1 MRKRFLLNLIAIVL
15 VLTFAINFVPANA
28 IEYIV
33 DSISQETDSVLTED
47 VDSNI
52 NNLPVIDGEVTESED
67 IDTTSPAKI
76 LNEATEYRSI
86 NVKTFRMSDGTYQ
99 SVMYPRPVH
108 YQHNN
113 IWKEIDNTLTYTDDK
128 LNTYTTTDMPYTVT
142 FEAKTNG
149 NKLVTYDTGEISAS
163 LTPAYI
169 ENGKAK
175 KLSSKIDKSNI
186 EVSDNYAFYGDVYEN
201 ADLEYTVEAYRIK
214 ENIIV
219 NSKSDTYEYAFILN
233 IDKKAA
239 EVKLENGVINI
250 YQKGDAEPSL
260 YISAPVM
267 TDNNGNRSDLVTLNL
282 TQQKEGEYIVFV
294 TADSDWI
301 NDEARCFPVKID
313 PTIEDYIYN
322 GFDNACSWDGDYGY
336 DYLLFEDDA
345 HAYFTYALPQI
356 PSNAKILDSKLS
368 FYLYMPRSM
377 SDVSTGYITISAYPV
392 TSSWDS
398 NDIQDGIEPTKGVM
412 LDKGVYNA
420 NITFSGTNVSL
431 DITSLVTGWYQGQAN
446 YGIMLDTQFS
456 NVNMTLTGSLDYYDD
471 IYITTSFAIAEG
483 LNNKWSTHTI
493 SADDRAGIAYI
504 KDLTGEAIYV
514 HPDISTNGNLL
525 PVSISHVYN
534 KNFNSH
540 ANYYGTGWTLNVLQT
555 MKAVTIYSPEIEENN
570 YYYLHTDSTGNKTY
584 YYRDPDVSNIYINE
598 NDPLVEY
605 NSTTRTITYPDG
617 SDIAFNADG
626 YICQV
631 YDYNTNSFQTYTYSS
646 PGKISRIED
655 GAGREIIFTY
665 NSSGYLLNIYPLNM
679 PSRALTFSYNS
690 SGALTTITYS
700 DATYTAFNY
709 STTNGLYRVRFYN
722 TSSIYNTLQ
731 LTFSAGKVSKAR
743 TYYTSPEST
752 TIYDNVLTFTYGATT
767 KVTYSDSSSA
777 GANDYYETIYFDNA
791 GRTIGI
797 VDKDGYFAYGQYA
810 SGDLAQFDVLERNT
824 TGKVAV
830 ENLIPNGDFRKTD
843 TQWTAYNSSNA
854 TVNVI
859 SIPLHA
865 QNPELGDYG
874 LRVINRTSAIDYAF
888 ASHPINAVAGET
900 YTISAV
906 LATHTFNSDGDGIVI
921 GFKYID
927 SNANLRTVY
936 SEPNCSGGYERIAYT
951 FTFPEGSFGYE
962 ALIGVYGSNFYGVF
976 DLIQLETGASAN
988 EYNFVEN
995 SMFANGLSDWSTA
1008 GPVAGTVMIDGY
1020 KAAYVTGTTYGENL
1034 IYQNINLTLEA
1045 DTQISVGGWGKANAY
1060 SNGLFGI
1067 RVTFK
1072 NTTTGASE
1080 EEEILFDYKITDW
1093 QYANEIISVPIDCDR
1108 ITVAYMFCE
1117 NDRGAYFRGLSF
1129 EIVNLFDETSDGAKY
1144 TYDLYGRVIHKK
1156 NNDGSSLAYEYD
1168 SGNGYVAE
1176 EISTDT
1182 QGNVTTTI
1190 YEYNKYNNR
1199 NNLDTIKS
1207 TCVFADDS
1215 DDLYIETNYIYD
1227 DKGNL
1232 LSESTQQA
1240 AINQAS
1246 SEISYVEYTYSNEQN
1261 VCTSVTDK
1269 NAQTTTYEYN
1279 DLDELILET
1288 SPEYVVTEYTYN
1300 PAGHLTK
1307 VTQHSEIYN
1316 DEKVVEYEYTNGRLS
1331 QIGHNSFDYYFEYNN
1346 NRDVTKIQ
1354 VGNTTSKY
1362 TLADYEYNGAFGQVS
1377 KMTYGNGQYENYVYD
1392 DYGRLLFVTYNQS
1405 APSESNAT
1413 YIWSYD
1419 DRGDLV
1425 ATKANGITTSY
1436 SYDSEGRIKTVI
1448 DSLGN
1453 SIWQRYYSKDNK
1465 SEYSYL
1471 SGGKSSHTKFVYE
1484 AIDGQMQNKATI
1496 TSDSYDV
1503 TTVVNQGDKLG
1514 RVVSQTTTNDNSSK
1528 GYRVEYDYN
1537 SYFIMYDSARYGM
1550 NETSE
1555 IKEIEYYRT
1564 NGSTST
1570 KLLPTLSYTYYEDG
1584 NIEDVKENNVL
1595 KITYYYDEFDQL
1607 IRENNK
1613 YLNNGSGYTITY
1625 SYDDGGNMLEKK
1637 VYSYTTA
1644 INVTNLTP
1652 IDTITYG
1659 YDSVWKDMMT
1669 SIDGEAITR
1678 DAIGNPTNYP
1688 GVSDYI
1694 YWSEGN
1700 KVESIS
1706 WPEDSY
1712 WAYVAFLYN
1721 ENGLRSEKNMYAAG
1735 VRAIKY
1741 FWLDNVLQSEY
1752 CEMDGYEIIYCYDA
1766 NGSLIGFTYET
1777 STSRT
1782 FYRYVMNLQG
1792 DVIALL
1798 DENYDV
1804 VVKYTYDT
1812 WGKVLSV
1819 TDANGTLIT
1828 DTNHIGHRNPIR
1840 YRGYYYDIETG
1851 LYYLQ
1856 SRYYDPEVGRF
1867 INCDS
1872 QLNNDITGNNLFIYC
1887 GNNPVMRADM
1897 QGEGWHILIGAI
1909 IGSLVSGASQI
1920 ITNVKSGKKWSSD
1933 LIGAVVGGG
1942 VSGAIS
1948 AAGGPSVASTYA
1960 GTGATYVVNEICSYI
1975 PGVAKFNGNETH
1987 KEITEDNIRQSFY
2000 TVVYEG
2006 GASATKSFL
2015 LGKIF
2020 KPIGDKI
2027 GIDVPDS
2034 LKGVTSFK
2042 TYSKYG
2048 IKTTMEAGMESS
2060 HCIINEY
2067 IQDRIIPFGK
2077 DKLQLPY
2084 VEVFPTL

>member
-108 YQHNN
+108 YQQNN
-113 IWKEIDNTLTYTDDK
+113 IWKDIDNTLTYTDDK
-128 LNTYTTTDMPYTVT
+128 LNTYTTTDMPYTIT

-250 YQKGDAEPSL
+250 YQKGDSEPSL

-282 TQQKEGEYIVFV
+282 TQQKKGEYIVFV

-301 NDEARCFPVKID
+301 NEEARCFPVKID

-368 FYLYMPRSM
+368 FYLSM
-377 SDVSTGYITISAYPV
+377 QKHPSDINTGYMTICAYPV
-392 TSSWDS
+392 TSSWYSEDV
-398 NDIQDGIEPTKGVM
+398 QEGTEPTRGSI
-412 LDKGVYNA
+412 LDKGVYFFDVTNYQ
-420 NITFSGTNVSL
+420 TNVSL

-584 YYRDPDVSNIYINE
+584 FYRKTYNSNIYVNE
-598 NDPLVEY
+598 NDPMVEY
-605 NSTTRTITYPDG
+605 NSTTRTITYPDE
-617 SDIAFNADG
+617 SDITFNADG

-655 GAGREIIFTY
+655 GAEREIIFTY

-797 VDKDGYFAYGQYA
+797 VDKDGYFAYGEYA

-995 SMFANGLSDWSTA
+995 SMFANGLSDWSTT
-1008 GPVAGTVMIDGY
+1008 GPVASTVMTDGY
-1020 KAAYVTGTTYGENL
+1020 KAAYVTGSTYGENL
-1034 IYQNINLTLEA
+1034 IYQNINLILEA

-1129 EIVNLFDETSDGAKY
+1129 EIVNLFDETSDGA
-1144 TYDLYGRVIHKK
+1144 L
-1156 NNDGSSLAYEYD
+1156 NEYD
-1168 SGNGYVAE
+1168 IFGELIKRTLYDGGVYFYDYDPANGYISQE
-1176 EISTDT
+1176 EYCDP
-1182 QGNVTTTI
+1182 
-1190 YEYNKYNNR
+1190 
-1199 NNLDTIKS
+1199 
-1207 TCVFADDS
+1207 
-1215 DDLYIETNYIYD
+1215 
-1227 DKGNL
+1227 KGND
-1232 LSESTQQA
+1232 T
-1240 AINQAS
+1240 
-1246 SEISYVEYTYSNEQN
+1246 V
-1261 VCTSVTDK
+1261 
-1269 NAQTTTYEYN
+1269 TTYEYDAQNNLTSTNTTYTYYFDDEVYIRSVQSIYTYDSRGNILTEATFVTDFDGTRSQLSIARYVYSDN
-1279 DLDELILET
+1279 DNVCIISTDERGNETHYSYNQIDELLT
-1288 SPEYVVTEYTYN
+1288 VKSPEGVVTAYVYDS
-1300 PAGHLTK
+1300 AGRLENT
-1307 VTQHSEIYN
+1307 TQGEQNSSDN
-1316 DEKVVEYEYTNGRLS
+1316 KAVEYKYSNGCLS
-1331 QIGHNSFDYYFEYNN
+1331 EIGHNNFKYFMEYNN
-1346 NRDVTKIQ
+1346 NNEIVNIKI
-1354 VGNTTSKY
+1354 GNNTTQY
-1362 TLADYEYNGAFGQVS
+1362 QLASYEYNGAFGQIS
-1377 KMTYGNGQYENYVYD
+1377 KMTYGNGHYKNYVYD
-1392 DYGRLLFVTYNQS
+1392 DYGRLLYVTYDQTS
-1405 APSESNAT
+1405 PSESNAMYVWT
-1413 YIWSYD
+1413 YD
-1419 DRGDLV
+1419 DRGNITTV
-1425 ATKANGITTSY
+1425 KGNGITTNY
-1436 SYDSEGRIKTVI
+1436 TYDSMGRIKTI
-1448 DSLGN
+1448 TDSNGN
-1453 SIWQRYYSKDNK
+1453 SIWRRYYSKDYK
-1465 SEYSYL
+1465 SD
-1471 SGGKSSHTKFVYE
+1471 F
-1484 AIDGQMQNKATI
+1484 
-1496 TSDSYDV
+1496 
-1503 TTVVNQGDKLG
+1503 
-1514 RVVSQTTTNDNSSK
+1514 
-1528 GYRVEYDYN
+1528 
-1537 SYFIMYDSARYGM
+1537 
-1550 NETSE
+1550 
-1555 IKEIEYYRT
+1555 
-1564 NGSTST
+1564 
-1570 KLLPTLSYTYYEDG
+1570 
-1584 NIEDVKENNVL
+1584 
-1595 KITYYYDEFDQL
+1595 
-1607 IRENNK
+1607 
-1613 YLNNGSGYTITY
+1613 
-1625 SYDDGGNMLEKK
+1625 
-1637 VYSYTTA
+1637 
-1644 INVTNLTP
+1644 
-1652 IDTITYG
+1652 
-1659 YDSVWKDMMT
+1659 
-1669 SIDGEAITR
+1669 
-1678 DAIGNPTNYP
+1678 
-1688 GVSDYI
+1688 
-1694 YWSEGN
+1694 
-1700 KVESIS
+1700 
-1706 WPEDSY
+1706 
-1712 WAYVAFLYN
+1712 
-1721 ENGLRSEKNMYAAG
+1721 
-1735 VRAIKY
+1735 
-1741 FWLDNVLQSEY
+1741 
-1752 CEMDGYEIIYCYDA
+1752 
-1766 NGSLIGFTYET
+1766 
-1777 STSRT
+1777 
-1782 FYRYVMNLQG
+1782 
-1792 DVIALL
+1792 
-1798 DENYDV
+1798 
-1804 VVKYTYDT
+1804 
-1812 WGKVLSV
+1812 WGK
-1819 TDANGTLIT
+1819 
-1828 DTNHIGHRNPIR
+1828 
-1840 YRGYYYDIETG
+1840 Y
-1851 LYYLQ
+1851 
-1856 SRYYDPEVGRF
+1856 
-1867 INCDS
+1867 
-1872 QLNNDITGNNLFIYC
+1872 
-1887 GNNPVMRADM
+1887 
-1897 QGEGWHILIGAI
+1897 
-1909 IGSLVSGASQI
+1909 
-1920 ITNVKSGKKWSSD
+1920 
-1933 LIGAVVGGG
+1933 
-1942 VSGAIS
+1942 
-1948 AAGGPSVASTYA
+1948 
-1960 GTGATYVVNEICSYI
+1960 
-1975 PGVAKFNGNETH
+1975 
-1987 KEITEDNIRQSFY
+1987 
-2000 TVVYEG
+2000 
-2006 GASATKSFL
+2006 
-2015 LGKIF
+2015 
-2020 KPIGDKI
+2020 
-2027 GIDVPDS
+2027 
-2034 LKGVTSFK
+2034 
-2042 TYSKYG
+2042 
-2048 IKTTMEAGMESS
+2048 
-2060 HCIINEY
+2060 
-2067 IQDRIIPFGK
+2067 
-2077 DKLQLPY
+2077 
-2084 VEVFPTL
+2084 